1 MKNNVLRTNTHRCQG
16 EPGQILCRLGEICL
30 VASGRSTYAVFLVE
44 ACWVRVRLSENV
56 LDILI
61 SNYGLRDEKQFEWRG
76 VRTVW
81 SAAQYESMNNC
92 SKWAAMGSDWLK
104 PPKAALNSLV
114 RPAELPLGSLV
125 VLLSS
130 PLHYSCLTPIYPL
143 PRHADMQ

>member
-1 MKNNVLRTNTHRCQG
+1 MKNKVLRTNTHRCQG
-16 EPGQILCRLGEICL
+16 ESGKILFRLGEICL
-30 VASGRSTYAVFLVE
+30 VASGGSAYEVFLLE
-44 ACWVRVRLSENV
+44 ACWVKVRLSDNV
-56 LDILI
+56 LDIPI
-61 SNYGLRDEKQFEWRG
+61 SNYGPRDKKQFEWHD

-81 SAAQYESMNNC
+81 WAAQYESMDNC

-125 VLLSS
+125 VVLSS